1 MATDAEQSNAPSDR
15 PGATPEIDRREPD
28 RSRLRTLVQDS
39 HLSLLIGAGTPS
51 PYFATLGEIERVLT
65 EIAHAGVDAKVRAH
79 ARASV
84 QAHFFKECLRKNLEL
99 IDGDPAARRLLQSYG
114 RLGRALNRLLL
125 LRRST
130 LLDKRV
136 SIFTTNVD
144 LAFEVG
150 FERAG
155 LELNDGFYGRIDP
168 TLDIGRYGALR
179 IATSARY
186 DRRSEIPSFDL
197 VKLHGS
203 VHWRHVPGE
212 LSTVAMQPNLEQLKA
227 IEEAYGRAAGYLTTF
242 DESSELTVETALE
255 EAPGSEYG
263 AAEAAAFTEAYDK
276 LFIVNPEK
284 SKFASTVLTET
295 YYELIR
301 RFANELERENSA
313 LLVHGF
319 SFRDEHLRNLMLRAA
334 RTNPTLQVVVFSYTA
349 AEEENMRVLLPDTAV
364 PNRNIEFISD
374 GVLTLDALVGQWL
387 EPLIPMDAGSSTDV

>member
-1 MATDAEQSNAPSDR
+1 VARDAEQSTPQSDETDK
-15 PGATPEIDRREPD
+15 PLGGGVEPPD
-28 RSRLRTLVQDS
+28 LTRLRTLIQDS

-51 PYFATLGEIERVLT
+51 PYFETLGNIEQVLT
-65 EIAHAGVDAKVRAH
+65 GISLAEAEAAARAH

-84 QAHFFKECLRKNLEL
+84 QAHFFKKCLQRNLDL
-99 IDGDPAARRLLQSYG
+99 AAGDPAAHALMSSYG
-114 RLGRALNRLLL
+114 QLGRALNRLLL

-155 LELNDGFYGRIDP
+155 LELNDGFYGRINP
-168 TLDIGRYGALR
+168 TLDIGRYGTLR
-179 IATSARY
+179 LTTSARY

-203 VHWRHVPGE
+203 VNWRQADGA
-212 LSTVAMQPNLEQLKA
+212 SATVVLEPRLEQLA
-227 IEEAYGRAAGYLTTF
+227 VVQEVLSRVAARLTDF
-242 DESSELTVETALE
+242 DSADLTVEAALD
-255 EAPGSEYG
+255 EAPGSGFGAPE
-263 AAEAAAFTEAYDK
+263 AAEFTTAYDK

-301 RFANELERENSA
+301 RFANEMERENSA

-319 SFRDEHLRNLMLRAA
+319 SFRDEHLRSLVLRAA
-334 RTNPTLQVVVFSYTA
+334 RTNPTLQVVVFCYTA
-349 AEEENMRVLLPDTAV
+349 ADQASMQELLPESDV
-364 PNRNIEFISD
+364 PNCNIEFICD
-374 GVLTLDALVGQWL
+374 GLLTLDALVARWL
-387 EPLIPMDAGSSTDV
+387 EPLIPAHAASTTGA